1 MIAQDIN
8 GDESD
13 GKSAMRDIF
22 IDKTAVDGFCSKSSI
37 SQNNLFLAA
46 TSFVINKFVFNRDTL
61 IATITNGRFNPN
73 QQKTLAMMV
82 KTLPL
87 ALKLN
92 SQSTLKEYL
101 EYINHEWLNVLAYSS
116 YPLTEISNEF
126 DIAPEIFYAYH
137 GKIIEDIEIAGMNV
151 ERQSIDYD
159 GLKFKI
165 NINVVEVDNQYRIF
179 CEYNDQLY
187 SESLI
192 DTLLDSIRIVLNK
205 FQTFDENTLMSDIS
219 IIENDDWGV
228 DDFEYDEIPEDRL
241 NKIFENQVELHPDR
255 VVLYAT
261 DGEFTYAELN
271 EKANRIA
278 HALIKK
284 GVGPEDRVMF
294 ILNRNSNVIA
304 SAFGI
309 LKSGAA
315 FIPVDSEYPSERIEH
330 VLTDSESKY
339 IIIDDV
345 IEKKGINLS
354 DYSENLLDINELLKE
369 EDTSNPDPDVSGS
382 NMAYLI
388 YSDSDGKN
396 AVWYSPSLKNIIQN

>member
-1 MIAQDIN
+1 MKTRLNSQPSIRKLNCSFPNKIKEFDNATLIAQDIN

-22 IDKTAVDGFCSKSSI
+22 IDKTAFDGLCSKSSI

-228 DDFEYDEIPEDRL
+228 DDF
-241 NKIFENQVELHPDR
+241 
-255 VVLYAT
+255 
-261 DGEFTYAELN
+261 
-271 EKANRIA
+271 
-278 HALIKK
+278 
-284 GVGPEDRVMF
+284 
-294 ILNRNSNVIA
+294 
-304 SAFGI
+304 GI
-309 LKSGAA
+309 
-315 FIPVDSEYPSERIEH
+315 
-330 VLTDSESKY
+330 
-339 IIIDDV
+339 
-345 IEKKGINLS
+345 
-354 DYSENLLDINELLKE
+354 
-369 EDTSNPDPDVSGS
+369 
-382 NMAYLI
+382 
-388 YSDSDGKN
+388 
-396 AVWYSPSLKNIIQN
+396 